1 VLRFL
6 QGRNC
11 PINLAVCAVAAAAA
25 GHVHVLQWLAQEHP
39 GCLAGPDMDCLPT
52 IVAAATGQLAVLK
65 VGFPVASVLL
75 HSGCLRSAGH
85 GLRRGAAA
93 AACASVCFCVL
104 HAGSDVPLAIVGSLS
119 CKLRTGAN
127 RTCRVEA

>member
-11 PINLAVCAVAAAAA
+11 PINLAVCAAAAAAA

-39 GCLAGPDMDCLPT
+39 GCLAMPDMDCLPT

-65 VGFPVASVLL
+65 VRPQKGSIMLL
-75 HSGCLRSAGH
+75 R
-85 GLRRGAAA
+85 
-93 AACASVCFCVL
+93 CVL
-104 HAGSDVPLAIVGSLS
+104 HQRLYCCCSA
-119 CKLRTGAN
+119 
-127 RTCRVEA
+127 